1 MISNSTLRPLLAGAA
16 LILLAGCQSLVP
28 GADRAPPSYYDLT
41 PKSTYPDDL
50 PRVDAQMIVE
60 LPSASAG
67 LTTSR
72 IALKTHPTRLNYYA
86 NAEWSDIAPR
96 MVQTLMIESLE
107 NTNRIVAVSREGSGL
122 RSDYILKVE
131 LREFQAEQYENA
143 SVPTI
148 RVRMSV
154 RLVRMPERVI
164 IAGHS
169 EEWSLEAESESL
181 SDVVVAF
188 DEVLGHVMKRIVTWT
203 IRRADEDQRQQG
215 RRARN

>member
-1 MISNSTLRPLLAGAA
+1 MISIPSFRMIAAGAA
-16 LILLAGCQSLVP
+16 LLALAGCQSIVP
-28 GADRAPPSYYDLT
+28 GANRAPPAYYDLT

-86 NAEWSDIAPR
+86 SAEWSDIAPR
-96 MVQTLMIESLE
+96 LVQTLMIESFE
-107 NTNRIVAVSREGSGL
+107 NTNRIIAVSREGSGL
-122 RSDYILKVE
+122 RSDYVLKVD
-131 LREFQAEQYENA
+131 LREFQAELYEGAQN
-143 SVPTI
+143 PTV
-148 RVRMSV
+148 RVRLSV
-154 RLVRMPERVI
+154 RLVRMPERLI

-169 EEWSLEAESESL
+169 EEWSQEAESDRL
-181 SDVVVAF
+181 PDVIETF

-203 IRRADEDQRQQG
+203 IRAADADQHRG
-215 RRARN
+215 SGN